1 MADDVGLRVLGSG
14 LAGASLAFWFC
25 DGVLGADNA
34 NVGAYITMVGMMV
47 CLMLIRHRARVNK
60 T

>member
-1 MADDVGLRVLGSG
+1 MADGVGLRVLGSG

-25 DGVLGADNA
+25 YGVLGADNA
-34 NVGAYITMVGMMV
+34 NVGAYITMAGMMV
-47 CLMLIRHRARVNK
+47 CLILIRHRARAHQ